1 MKQKSPRVPPAATS
15 PEVQLL
21 AEQAF
26 SRAAGAPLIQGN
38 TISVL
43 KDASENYPAWLD
55 AMRGA
60 EKSIHFDS
68 YIIYSDD
75 IGGEFAKVMVDR
87 AREGVRVRV
96 IYDWL
101 GAMGKT
107 SRRFWK
113 DLRLAGAEVR
123 CYNPPRLQ
131 SPLGWM
137 SRDHRKM
144 IAVDGRKGFVS
155 GLCVGRKWAGY
166 PDRGIDQW
174 RDTGVMVT
182 GPAVADIECAFADLW
197 ATMGPA
203 LPPEET
209 PDRKA
214 IRKTGD
220 VMLRIVA
227 SVPNIA
233 GLFRL
238 DQLIAA
244 AARKRLWLTDAYYLG
259 LTPYVQ
265 SLRAAAEDGVDIRL
279 LVPGTTDI
287 PILRAVSRAGYQPLL
302 EAGVRVFEWNG
313 PMLHAKTA
321 VADGRWMRIGSSNLN
336 IASWIG
342 NYELDVMAEDK
353 DFAHVMER
361 IYIEDLS
368 NSTEIVLGKHRTA
381 SPVQKRP
388 HRESR
393 IKGRG
398 SLGRA
403 GAGFI
408 SAGRVVEAAITNRRV
423 LGPAESK
430 IMFIAGLVLLTLS
443 AVAVLWP
450 PVLMVP
456 FALLGGWL
464 AVSLIFGAYKTRA
477 RYGRKYFTSRRDNDR

>member
-1 MKQKSPRVPPAATS
+1 
-15 PEVQLL
+15 
-21 AEQAF
+21 
-26 SRAAGAPLIQGN
+26 
-38 TISVL
+38 
-43 KDASENYPAWLD
+43 
-55 AMRGA
+55 
-60 EKSIHFDS
+60 
-68 YIIYSDD
+68 
-75 IGGEFAKVMVDR
+75 
-87 AREGVRVRV
+87 
-96 IYDWL
+96 
-101 GAMGKT
+101 
-107 SRRFWK
+107 
-113 DLRLAGAEVR
+113 
-123 CYNPPRLQ
+123 
-131 SPLGWM
+131 
-137 SRDHRKM
+137 
-144 IAVDGRKGFVS
+144 
-155 GLCVGRKWAGY
+155 
-166 PDRGIDQW
+166 
-174 RDTGVMVT
+174 
-182 GPAVADIECAFADLW
+182 
-197 ATMGPA
+197 
-203 LPPEET
+203 
-209 PDRKA
+209 
-214 IRKTGD
+214 
-220 VMLRIVA
+220 
-227 SVPNIA
+227 
-233 GLFRL
+233 
-238 DQLIAA
+238 
-244 AARKRLWLTDAYYLG
+244 
-259 LTPYVQ
+259 
-265 SLRAAAEDGVDIRL
+265 VDIRL

-321 VADGRWMRIGSSNLN
+321 VADGRWTRIGSSNLN

>member
-1 MKQKSPRVPPAATS
+1 
-15 PEVQLL
+15 
-21 AEQAF
+21 
-26 SRAAGAPLIQGN
+26 
-38 TISVL
+38 
-43 KDASENYPAWLD
+43 
-55 AMRGA
+55 
-60 EKSIHFDS
+60 
-68 YIIYSDD
+68 
-75 IGGEFAKVMVDR
+75 
-87 AREGVRVRV
+87 
-96 IYDWL
+96 
-101 GAMGKT
+101 
-107 SRRFWK
+107 
-113 DLRLAGAEVR
+113 
-123 CYNPPRLQ
+123 
-131 SPLGWM
+131 
-137 SRDHRKM
+137 
-144 IAVDGRKGFVS
+144 
-155 GLCVGRKWAGY
+155 
-166 PDRGIDQW
+166 
-174 RDTGVMVT
+174 
-182 GPAVADIECAFADLW
+182 
-197 ATMGPA
+197 
-203 LPPEET
+203 
-209 PDRKA
+209 
-214 IRKTGD
+214 
-220 VMLRIVA
+220 
-227 SVPNIA
+227 
-233 GLFRL
+233 
-238 DQLIAA
+238 
-244 AARKRLWLTDAYYLG
+244 
-259 LTPYVQ
+259 
-265 SLRAAAEDGVDIRL
+265 
-279 LVPGTTDI
+279 
-287 PILRAVSRAGYQPLL
+287 
-302 EAGVRVFEWNG
+302 
-313 PMLHAKTA
+313 MLHAKTA
-321 VADGRWMRIGSSNLN
+321 VADGRWTRIGSSNLN